1 MIILK
6 FCALNIFLI
15 LVIIA
20 ELKREYLYFR
30 AALINMEPYFEDA
43 IARECRRRGYSERT
57 VESYTSCVRKFL
69 EFTNKPVQHVGKK
82 EAHAFLN
89 YLMNE
94 RKVAGNTM
102 NVYHMAIRFFLE
114 DILHKNMKLNIKYSR
129 RPEKIPVFLTKE
141 EVKRLIGKISNW
153 KHRLMIEVL
162 YGGGLRVSELLNLRV
177 GDLLIDNGY
186 GFIRQGKGRKDRI
199 FVLSKITQDKIMNLI
214 QMEELSENDFLF
226 LTNRREHYSVR
237 SVQEIVKKSCLLA
250 GIKKEV
256 HPHTLRHS
264 FATHLIQNGASLNEV
279 QTMLGHKSP
288 ETSMVY
294 VHMAS
299 PNMINIKSPLDSL

>member
-1 MIILK
+1 M
-6 FCALNIFLI
+6 ALD
-15 LVIIA
+15 VA
-20 ELKREYLYFR
+20 S
-30 AALINMEPYFEDA
+30 A
-43 IARECRRRGYSERT
+43 ISRECRRRGYSERT
-57 VESYTSCVRKFL
+57 VESYTSCVLKFI
-69 EFTNKPVQHVGKK
+69 EYTGKGIDTLSKQDALNFLLYLK
-82 EAHAFLN
+82 E
-89 YLMNE
+89 E
-94 RKVAGNTM
+94 RKAAGNTL

-114 DILHKNMKLNIKYSR
+114 DILKKSMKLNIKYSR

-141 EVKRLIGKISNW
+141 EVKRLICKISNW

-177 GDLLIDNGY
+177 KDLLVENGY

-199 FVLSKITQDKIMNLI
+199 FVLSKVCVEKIKNLI
-214 QMEELSENDFLF
+214 DMEKLSLEDYLF
-226 LTNRREHYSVR
+226 LTNRQEQYSVR
-237 SVQEIVKKSCLLA
+237 SVQEIVKRATLLA

-288 ETSMVY
+288 ETSMIY

-299 PNMINIKSPLDSL
+299 PNMINIKSPLDNL

>member
-1 MIILK
+1 M
-6 FCALNIFLI
+6 ALD
-15 LVIIA
+15 VA
-20 ELKREYLYFR
+20 S
-30 AALINMEPYFEDA
+30 A
-43 IARECRRRGYSERT
+43 ISRECRRRGYSERT
-57 VESYTSCVRKFL
+57 VESYTSCVLKFIS
-69 EFTNKPVQHVGKK
+69 FTGKTADTLSKQDALNFLLYLK
-82 EAHAFLN
+82 EEKKA
-89 YLMNE
+89 
-94 RKVAGNTM
+94 AGNTL
-102 NVYHMAIRFFLE
+102 NVHHMAIRFFLE
-114 DILHKNMKLNIKYSR
+114 DILHKNMKLNIKYSK

-141 EVKRLIGKISNW
+141 EVKRLIGKIGNW

-177 GDLLIDNGY
+177 KDLLIESGY

-199 FVLSKITQDKIMNLI
+199 FVLSKICLDKIKNLI
-214 QMEELSENDFLF
+214 KMEKLNNEDFLF
-226 LTNRREHYSVR
+226 LTNRREPYSVR
-237 SVQEIVKKSCLLA
+237 SVQEIVKKATLLA
-250 GIKKEV
+250 GIRKEV

-288 ETSMVY
+288 ETSMIY

>member
-1 MIILK
+1 MVLDY
-6 FCALNIFLI
+6 
-15 LVIIA
+15 
-20 ELKREYLYFR
+20 EE
-30 AALINMEPYFEDA
+30 A

-57 VESYTSCVRKFL
+57 VGTYIMCVRKFL
-69 EFTNKPVQHVGKK
+69 IFADKPVQFLSKSD
-82 EAHAFLN
+82 AHDFLN
-89 YLMNE
+89 HLLE

-114 DILHKNMKLNIKYSR
+114 DILRKNMKLNIKYSR

-141 EVKRLIGKISNW
+141 EVKALIGKIANW

-162 YGGGLRVSELLNLRV
+162 YGGGLRVSELLNLQV
-177 GDLLIDNGY
+177 KDLLIENGY
-186 GFIRQGKGRKDRI
+186 GFIRSGKGRKDRI
-199 FVLSKITQDKIMNLI
+199 FVLSTIARDKIKNLI
-214 QMEELSENDFLF
+214 EMEKLIDSDYVFLN
-226 LTNRREHYSVR
+226 NRREQYSVR
-237 SVQEIVKKSCLLA
+237 SVQEIVKHAVFYA
-250 GIKKEV
+250 GIKKEI

-288 ETSMVY
+288 ETSMIY

-299 PNMINIKSPLDSL
+299 PNMINIKSPLDNL

>member
-1 MIILK
+1 MLK
-6 FCALNIFLI
+6 FISFTGKSVDTLS
-15 LVIIA
+15 
-20 ELKREYLYFR
+20 KK
-30 AALINMEPYFEDA
+30 DA
-43 IARECRRRGYSERT
+43 
-57 VESYTSCVRKFL
+57 L
-69 EFTNKPVQHVGKK
+69 EFLTN
-82 EAHAFLN
+82 LS
-89 YLMNE
+89 E

-114 DILHKNMKLNIKYSR
+114 DILHKNMKLNIKYSK

-162 YGGGLRVSELLNLRV
+162 YGGGLRVSELLNLKV

-199 FVLSKITQDKIMNLI
+199 FVLSKVCVDKIRNLI
-214 QMEELSENDFLF
+214 EMEKLSPSDFLF
-226 LTNRREHYSVR
+226 ITNRREHYSVR
-237 SVQEIVKKSCLLA
+237 SVQEIVKRATIEA
-250 GIKKEV
+250 GITKEV

-288 ETSMVY
+288 ETSMIY

-299 PNMINIKSPLDSL
+299 PNMINIKSPLDNL